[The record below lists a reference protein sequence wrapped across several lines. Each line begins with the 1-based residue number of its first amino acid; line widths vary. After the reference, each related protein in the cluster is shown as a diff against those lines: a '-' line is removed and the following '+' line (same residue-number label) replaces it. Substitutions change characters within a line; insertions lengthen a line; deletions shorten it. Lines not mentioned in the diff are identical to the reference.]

1 MIRLIALLLL
11 FFVNLSMTAQSFDKR
26 YTSHLSNNGII
37 SFIRPKQLSV
47 KTNLD
52 KFEYDMTYLSGH
64 DSITINC
71 SLYVKNEALVK
82 ELNIKSGERELKG
95 EKVAVIYRDVTTKGY
110 VLRVTSRFPFSDI
123 KTCFENSTPFE
134 FYAVMTDGSQCTAT
148 YRASKWEKE
157 QQMITRIFKTINY

>member
-1 MIRLIALLLL
+1 
-11 FFVNLSMTAQSFDKR
+11 MTAQSLDKR

-37 SFIRPKQLSV
+37 GFIRPKQLSV
-47 KTNLD
+47 TTNLD
-52 KFEYDMTYLSGH
+52 KFEYDMTYVSGQ

-95 EKVAVIYRDVTTKGY
+95 EKVAVIYRDITPKGY
-110 VLRVTSRFPFSDI
+110 VLRVTTRFSFNDV

-134 FYAVMTDGSQCTAT
+134 FYAMMTDGSQCTAT
-148 YRASKWEKE
+148 YRTSKWQKE
-157 QQMITRIFKTINY
+157 QQMVTRIFKTLNY

>member
-1 MIRLIALLLL
+1 MIRLIAILSL
-11 FFVNLSMTAQSFDKR
+11 FFINLSMTAQSLDKR

-37 SFIRPKQLSV
+37 GFIRPKQLSV
-47 KTNLD
+47 TTNLD
-52 KFEYDMTYLSGH
+52 KFEYDMTYVSGQ

-95 EKVAVIYRDVTTKGY
+95 EKVAVIYRDITPKGY
-110 VLRVTSRFPFSDI
+110 VLRVTTRFSFNDV

-134 FYAVMTDGSQCTAT
+134 FYAMMTDGSQCTAT
-148 YRASKWEKE
+148 YRASKWQKE
-157 QQMITRIFKTINY
+157 QQMVTRIFKTLNY